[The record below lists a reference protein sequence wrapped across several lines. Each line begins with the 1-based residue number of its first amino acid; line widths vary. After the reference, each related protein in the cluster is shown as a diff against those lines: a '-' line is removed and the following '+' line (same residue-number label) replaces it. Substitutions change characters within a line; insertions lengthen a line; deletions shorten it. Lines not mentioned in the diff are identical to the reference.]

1 MKPKIVPA
9 PAGYEYIEIM
19 GDTFYRSA
27 VLALAYD
34 PRYGLKP
41 LGMFDTLEDGRHKV
55 GLVLPDGRVELQ
67 GERWPSVEAF
77 LAATVEGQSGAA

>member
-1 MKPKIVPA
+1 MKPTIIPA

-34 PRYGLKP
+34 PSYGVKP
-41 LGMFDTLEDGRHKV
+41 LGMGDTLEDGRHKV
-55 GLVLPDGRVELQ
+55 GLVLPDGRVQYQ
-67 GERWPSVEAF
+67 GELWPSVEAF
-77 LAATVEGQSGAA
+77 LAANAGGQSDAA